1 MNLPGL
7 PIRRELIFLA
17 LAILLALAAAGAFYV
32 SRATTLTV
40 AVAPSDGTEP
50 ALIRAYADALTA
62 GRKEVRLRVLPFDD
76 VRDSA
81 AALQT
86 GRADLAVVRPDV
98 ALPENG
104 LTLAILRDQAMII
117 ASPEPSGI
125 TEFADLDRKRLA
137 ILAHRDADHTL
148 IKALVEHYGLTLL
161 DDAPDG
167 PVPARHVALVQLEEK
182 DLAQA
187 FAKKRVDAVV
197 SVIAPAAPTALRIVG
212 IVQAASRSRKV
223 AFIDVADGTA
233 IIERMPRLQA
243 VTIPAGL
250 FGGSPKVPAED
261 VRTIGASYRLMARA
275 GLSRTVAADVT
286 QHLFELRSGLSNAT
300 PAADYMLAP
309 SYETTAA
316 ATSARL
322 PIHPGA
328 IDFFEREQQGFI
340 ERYET
345 WIYLVA
351 FLGGGLGS
359 ALASLRQRLS
369 RVRRERVEEATDR
382 LLAIRAG
389 VRDAPD
395 RRHLDALAAEI
406 DDLAGEIARHA
417 LERPT
422 EARTMSA
429 AAIAIDAA
437 RSTVRR
443 ATRPEAAVAAAPD
456 GPFPAEAAG
465 GPVSV
470 RPESASDAGTGPL
483 SSERTPSR

>member
-1 MNLPGL
+1 MHLPAM
-7 PIRRELIFLA
+7 PIRRELVFLA
-17 LAILLALAAAGAFYV
+17 LTVLLVLAAAGAFYL

-50 ALIRAYADALTA
+50 ALIRAYADALKVS
-62 GRKEVRLRVLPFDD
+62 RKEIRLKVVPFDD

-86 GRADLAVVRPDV
+86 GKADLAVVRPDV

-125 TEFADLDRKRLA
+125 TAFDDLDRKRLA

-161 DDAPDG
+161 DGAPDG
-167 PVPARHVALVQLEEK
+167 PVPARHVALVQLDEA

-187 FAKKRVDAVV
+187 FAKKRIDAVV

-212 IVQAASRSRKV
+212 IVQAASRTRKV
-223 AFIDVADGTA
+223 AFVDVADGTA

-250 FGGSPKVPAED
+250 FGGAPKVPADD

-300 PAADYMLAP
+300 AAADYMLAP

-351 FLGGGLGS
+351 FLGGGFGS
-359 ALASLRQRLS
+359 ALAWIRQRLS

-382 LLAIRAG
+382 LLAIRAEA
-389 VRDAPD
+389 RETTD
-395 RRHLDALAAEI
+395 RAGLDALAAEI

-417 LERPT
+417 LERPS

-443 ATRPEAAVAAAPD
+443 TTLRGDGRSGRPDASEPPATALSAPEIA
-456 GPFPAEAAG
+456 
-465 GPVSV
+465 
-470 RPESASDAGTGPL
+470 
-483 SSERTPSR
+483 

>member
-1 MNLPGL
+1 MSATHPD
-7 PIRRELIFLA
+7 
-17 LAILLALAAAGAFYV
+17 AAG
-32 SRATTLTV
+32 
-40 AVAPSDGTEP
+40 
-50 ALIRAYADALTA
+50 
-62 GRKEVRLRVLPFDD
+62 
-76 VRDSA
+76 
-81 AALQT
+81 QHH
-86 GRADLAVVRPDV
+86 
-98 ALPENG
+98 
-104 LTLAILRDQAMII
+104 
-117 ASPEPSGI
+117 
-125 TEFADLDRKRLA
+125 
-137 ILAHRDADHTL
+137 AHGHH
-148 IKALVEHYGLTLL
+148 K
-161 DDAPDG
+161 
-167 PVPARHVALVQLEEK
+167 
-182 DLAQA
+182 
-187 FAKKRVDAVV
+187 
-197 SVIAPAAPTALRIVG
+197 
-212 IVQAASRSRKV
+212 
-223 AFIDVADGTA
+223 
-233 IIERMPRLQA
+233 
-243 VTIPAGL
+243 
-250 FGGSPKVPAED
+250 
-261 VRTIGASYRLMARA
+261 
-275 GLSRTVAADVT
+275 
-286 QHLFELRSGLSNAT
+286 
-300 PAADYMLAP
+300 
-309 SYETTAA
+309 
-316 ATSARL
+316 
-322 PIHPGA
+322 
-328 IDFFEREQQGFI
+328 QGFI

-443 ATRPEAAVAAAPD
+443 ATPPEAVAAAPD